1 MFREE
6 HPEPSS
12 EEQAKASE
20 HYKEV
25 VGLAAATLASLHRL
39 QFESQ
44 AVQSMQTQVEKLR
57 PQVTALHGL
66 APWLALQVEALLQQ
80 IEQAGARQMTT
91 EGLITGE
98 VQ

>member
-1 MFREE
+1 M
-6 HPEPSS
+6 
-12 EEQAKASE
+12 
-20 HYKEV
+20 
-25 VGLAAATLASLHRL
+25 GLAAATLTSLHRL

-57 PQVTALHGL
+57 PQVTTLHGL

-98 VQ
+98 VR